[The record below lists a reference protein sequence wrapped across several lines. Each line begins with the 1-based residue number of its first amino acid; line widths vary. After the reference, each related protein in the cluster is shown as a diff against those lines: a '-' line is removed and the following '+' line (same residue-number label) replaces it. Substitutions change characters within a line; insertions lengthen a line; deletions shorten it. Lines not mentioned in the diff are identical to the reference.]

1 MTWCTESCSSRKA
14 LFILDDVESYI
25 QERPDSALNVLNEL
39 DRNLLGTNKLRAKFS
54 LLYSTALNKNYIDT
68 TDLSIIRPAVDFYS

>member
-1 MTWCTESCSSRKA
+1 MMSNFKDYIRSLLVGLVLCITCFTESCSSRKA

-39 DRNLLGTNKLRAKFS
+39 DRSLLGTNKVRAKFS
-54 LLYSTALNKNYIDT
+54 LLYS
-68 TDLSIIRPAVDFYS
+68 